1 MAVLGLAAIK
11 AFWQSLIDC
20 LYWLSITPGVIILNK
35 ANGKVN
41 IVAGALPFE
50 AVMDAVKQVTDK

>member
-1 MAVLGLAAIK
+1 
-11 AFWQSLIDC
+11 
-20 LYWLSITPGVIILNK
+20 VIIINK